1 MKNKNAGGLIV
12 GISLLIGAIIW
23 IFNQGMKKIVLDS
36 CSHGTSCAMYGT
48 IQTQTWISSVIAAAI
63 LVIGIA
69 IMYTKPKEKVIVKT
83 KKPQKKKI
91 ERSKLDEKEKQVVD
105 ILEKERGAIFQR
117 TLMERLGVGKVG
129 ITRLLDKLESKQIIE
144 RKRRGMNNIVV
155 LKNSS

>member
-1 MKNKNAGGLIV
+1 MKNKNAGALIV

-63 LVIGIA
+63 LAIGLV

-91 ERSKLDEKEKQVVD
+91 DKSKLEEKEKQVVE
-105 ILEKERGAIFQR
+105 ILEKENAIFQR
-117 TLMERLGVGKVG
+117 TLMERLEIGKVG

-144 RKRRGMNNIVV
+144 RKRRGMNNVVV
-155 LKNSS
+155 LKNNC

>member
-12 GISLLIGAIIW
+12 GIALLIGAIIW

-48 IQTQTWISSVIAAAI
+48 IQTQTWISSVIAVTI
-63 LVIGIA
+63 LVIGII
-69 IMYTKPKEKVIVKT
+69 IMYTKPREKIIIKT
-83 KKPQKKKI
+83 KKARKKRINK
-91 ERSKLDEKEKQVVD
+91 SKLEEKEKQVVE
-105 ILEKERGAIFQR
+105 ILEKEDGAIFQK
-117 TLMERLGVGKVG
+117 TLMEKLDVGKVG

-155 LKNSS
+155 LKNNS